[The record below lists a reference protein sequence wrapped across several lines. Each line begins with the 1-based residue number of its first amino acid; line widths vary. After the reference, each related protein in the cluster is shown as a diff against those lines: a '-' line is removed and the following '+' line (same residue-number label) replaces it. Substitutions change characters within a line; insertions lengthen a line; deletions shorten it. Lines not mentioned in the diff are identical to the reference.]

1 MQCGRQSFVVSDVLP
16 QLDELLFFSVDDV
29 SVVSVEVTATA
40 VRIEAR
46 TTAKQAA
53 CPECGC
59 WSRRIHGSYLRF
71 PRDLPAAGKL
81 VVMSLRVRRFVCAEE
96 TCQRSTF
103 AEQVPGLT
111 RRFGRRTERLRSA
124 LVAVGLALAGRAG
137 ARMTNVFEAPV
148 SRNTLLRLVSALP
161 DPSVTTPR
169 VLGVDEYAQRRGRI
183 YGTVLVDVE
192 TRRPV
197 DLLPDREADTLAA
210 WLAQRPGIEVVCRDR
225 APFFAEGA
233 TRGAPKALQVADR
246 WHLWH
251 NLGEAA
257 EKCVYRHR
265 GCLRPAQAPPNKQDE
280 EAEPAGSSPWP
291 TGHRF
296 AERTRAKHATI
307 HALLT
312 AGHSK
317 RSVAR
322 QLGMTLN
329 TVMRFS
335 RATTPEEMFTGQ
347 WQSRAT
353 PLDAYKPYLDQR
365 WQEGCTNAWKL
376 YEEITEQG
384 YPHGYN
390 SVRAYVSRVLRGKP
404 QPVGPRPPSARAV
417 TRWILTHPDALAESD
432 QLHLKAA
439 LTNCPELATLAEHV
453 RSFAHMVTHLQG
465 DHLPQWIES
474 ARATTDLISLSRF
487 AQHLE
492 RDLDA
497 VTAGLTQ
504 PWNSGVVEGHVNR
517 IKMLKRQMFG
527 RAGFELLRKRVLLA

>member
-1 MQCGRQSFVVSDVLP
+1 MNDVRP
-16 QLDELLFFSVDDV
+16 QLDELLFSSVEGV
-29 SVVSVEVTATA
+29 SVESVEVTDTD
-40 VRIEAR
+40 VRVEAR
-46 TTAKQAA
+46 TTASRAA
-53 CPECGC
+53 CPGCGC
-59 WSRRIHGSYLRF
+59 WSSRIHGSYLRF
-71 PRDLPAAGKL
+71 PRDLPVVGKF
-81 VVMSLRVRRFVCAEE
+81 VVVSLRVRRFVCAKAS
-96 TCQRSTF
+96 CLRKTF
-103 AEQVPGLT
+103 VEQVPGLT
-111 RRFGRRTERLRSA
+111 RRFGRRTERLRST
-124 LVAVGLALAGRAG
+124 LVSVGLALAGRAG
-137 ARMTNVFEAPV
+137 ARMTDVFGAPV
-148 SRNTLLRLVSALP
+148 SRNTLLRLIASLP
-161 DPSVTTPR
+161 DPLVATPR
-169 VLGVDEYAQRRGRI
+169 VVGVDEYAQRRGRI

-210 WLAQRPGIEVVCRDR
+210 WLAKRPGIEVVCRDR

-233 TRGAPKALQVADR
+233 TRGAPQALQVADR

-265 GCLRPAQAPPNKQDE
+265 GYLRPIPATADEPQE
-280 EAEPAGSSPWP
+280 EAEPAALSPWP

-307 HALLT
+307 HALLA

-322 QLGMTLN
+322 QLGMGLN
-329 TVMRFS
+329 TILRFS
-335 RATTPEEMFTGQ
+335 RATTPEELFTGQ

-353 PLDAYKPYLDQR
+353 KLDTFKPYLDQR

-376 YEEITEQG
+376 WEEISEQG
-384 YPHGYN
+384 YPDGYS
-390 SVRAYVSRVLRGKP
+390 SVRDYVSRTLRGKP
-404 QPVGPRPPSARAV
+404 QPVGPWPPSARAV
-417 TRWILTHPDALAESD
+417 TRWILTHPDALLESD
-432 QLHLKAA
+432 RLQLKAVLA
-439 LTNCPELATLAEHV
+439 NCPELTTLVEHV
-453 RSFAHMVTHLQG
+453 RCFAHMVTHLQG
-465 DHLPQWIES
+465 AQLPEWIES
-474 ARATTDLISLSRF
+474 AAATTDLPSLSRF

-492 RDLDA
+492 RDLAA
-497 VTAGLTQ
+497 VIAGLTQ